1 MLGKSKLNS
10 IENLI
15 SQALIDME
23 ISFEEFNA
31 IVKMKNK
38 YEKMKE
44 NLRNVNKKL
53 GKINKVMRLNG
64 VISRA

>member
-1 MLGKSKLNS
+1 
-10 IENLI
+10 
-15 SQALIDME
+15 ME
-23 ISFEEFNA
+23 ISLEEFNA

-53 GKINKVMRLNG
+53 EKINKVMRLNG
-64 VISRA
+64 VISKA